1 MFLGAN
7 LAARLARADGRKN
20 FRALAGAFA
29 AALDAILSLISFD
42 IIRLKMVSGAHPRNR
57 NKRFASPAIGMRL
70 MHAQGATEYL
80 VVLSVVLIIGLVSVS
95 LLGFFPGTA
104 KDATSNAA
112 AAYWQGAAL
121 PFRVVEVSQTN
132 GSNLAFVLENA

>member
-1 MFLGAN
+1 MHSSDSRKGQGATQP
-7 LAARLARADGRKN
+7 
-20 FRALAGAFA
+20 
-29 AALDAILSLISFD
+29 AAL
-42 IIRLKMVSGAHPRNR
+42 
-57 NKRFASPAIGMRL
+57 PAYRPL
-70 MHAQGATEYL
+70 RAQGATEYL